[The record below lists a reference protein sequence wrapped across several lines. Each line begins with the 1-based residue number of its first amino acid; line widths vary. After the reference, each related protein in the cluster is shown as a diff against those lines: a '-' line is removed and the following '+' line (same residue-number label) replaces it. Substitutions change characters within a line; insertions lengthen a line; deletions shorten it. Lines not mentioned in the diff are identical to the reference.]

1 MESRTRAR
9 YPGRMSDIKER
20 RKALGWNRAELAKRA
35 ALDKNIVQLIEL
47 DQWSEDGALGR
58 VQYVLRH
65 AEAGYLDIQ
74 LEPVQADE
82 DDTVFKPEPC

>member
-1 MESRTRAR
+1 
-9 YPGRMSDIKER
+9 MSDIKER

-58 VQYVLRH
+58 VQYVLRS
-65 AEAGYLDIQ
+65 AEAGYVDIQ
-74 LEPVQADE
+74 LEPVSAD
-82 DDTVFKPEPC
+82 DDDLVFKPEPR